1 MITESLN
8 KFETKFYFLTTEGNP
23 IALFKIC

>member
-8 KFETKFYFLTTEGNP
+8 QFEKKFSFLTTEGNP